1 MAVVTHKN
9 QEHPIPRKKRCTDAN
24 GNQFKRVFVTSG
36 VSSMMLAR
44 GFKSDNAAIAFT
56 EKVGELA
63 EKLGANVAVN
73 FLIKPGK

>member
-1 MAVVTHKN
+1 MVVMHKN
-9 QEHPIPRKKRCTDAN
+9 QEHPIPRKKRCTDAQ

-36 VSSMMLAR
+36 VSSMILAR

-56 EKVGELA
+56 EKIGELA
-63 EKLGANVAVN
+63 EKLGGKIEPN

>member
-1 MAVVTHKN
+1 MAVIHKN
-9 QEHPIPRKKRCTDAN
+9 QEHPIPRKKRYTDAN

>member
-1 MAVVTHKN
+1 MAVIHKN

-36 VSSMMLAR
+36 VSSMILAR
-44 GFKSDNAAIAFT
+44 GFKSDNAAITFT
-56 EKVGELA
+56 EKIGELA
-63 EKLGANVAVN
+63 EKLGANVTVN